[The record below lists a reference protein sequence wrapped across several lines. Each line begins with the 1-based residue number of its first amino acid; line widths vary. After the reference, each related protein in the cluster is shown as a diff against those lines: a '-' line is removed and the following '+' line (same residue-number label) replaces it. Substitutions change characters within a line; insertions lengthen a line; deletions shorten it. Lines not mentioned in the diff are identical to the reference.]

1 MANPRT
7 GPEKPA
13 LKAGKL
19 IGGVKN
25 CAPVAHASAADFDMA
40 FALASLIQPMSGTL
54 RPRIENPIMAG
65 RTAGRQGQRMF
76 CPVGR

>member
-19 IGGVKN
+19 IDGVKN
-25 CAPVAHASAADFDMA
+25 CAHASAADFDMA
-40 FALASLIQPMSGTL
+40 FALASLIQSMSGNL
-54 RPRIENPIMAG
+54 RPRIENPIMTG
-65 RTAGRQGQRMF
+65 RAAGRQGQPLF
-76 CPVGR
+76 CSVGK